1 MALRDRHKAEEKI
14 LDVDAAMSGSLV
26 FRDAVNLRINGKFD
40 GTLETKGT
48 LTISQ
53 TAVVNAHIVGDEIV
67 VAGRLKGE
75 ILAKQRL
82 VLLPSAVVEVKV
94 RTAKLVVNEGA
105 VFEGVCHMLGEHFN
119 VDELAKYLEVDLSL
133 INEWATSGKVPAIKD
148 GESWKFERKSID
160 EWIAAG
166 KIR

>member
-1 MALRDRHKAEEKI
+1 MALRDRHKAEEKV

-40 GTLETKGT
+40 GTMETKGT
-48 LTISQ
+48 LVISQ
-53 TAVVNAHIVGDEIV
+53 TAAVNAHIVGDEIV

-82 VLLPSAVVEVKV
+82 VLLPSAVVEGKV

-105 VFEGVCHMLGEHFN
+105 VFEGTCHMLGEHFN

-148 GESWKFERKSID
+148 GDSWKFERKSID